1 MNLEPFQEILKNAMG
16 LAPDSLGK
24 SGIQY
29 ALQVRM
35 RVTGCSE
42 DEYLTLV
49 QNDKLELSELIEEI
63 VVPETWFFRD
73 AKPFELLSETAVSC
87 MHKTYKVLSA
97 PCSTGEEPY
106 SVAMS
111 LMGAGLSPERIKID
125 AVDISK
131 RALMKAKEG
140 VYADNSFRS
149 KLPLYAENCFNK
161 CEQGFKLIDRV
172 KSVVKFHS
180 GNLLEGG
187 LPAGPYDA
195 IFCRNLIIYLDDS
208 SRDCLVQMFSERL
221 KQDGL
226 LFVGH
231 AEALPLF
238 NRYFTPVRKAGTFAF
253 KKKDNIS
260 DDKVIKTFGCLKSK
274 RDVQPVRSVKSPFE
288 KRIKRV
294 VTKSSVD
301 FSDLQHAENK
311 KTSLEDIRYLADKGQ
326 IGEALSLC
334 QELLKVDGP
343 EADLLHLCGLLYE
356 AQGEP
361 VKAEEYYG
369 KALYLNPQH
378 VDSLVHLAL
387 LVETRGDERKA
398 SLLRNRVLRAEKQN
412 EAG

>member
-1 MNLEPFQEILKNAMG
+1 MNLEPFQKILQNAMG

-35 RVTGCSE
+35 RATACSE
-42 DEYLTLV
+42 AQYLTLLKDD
-49 QNDKLELSELIEEI
+49 QFELAELIEEI

-73 AKPFELLSETAVSC
+73 TKPFELLSETAVSSLGR
-87 MHKTYKVLSA
+87 TYRVLSA

-111 LMGAGLSPERIKID
+111 LMGAGLSAERIKID

-131 RALMKAKEG
+131 RALIKAKEA

-149 KLPLYAENCFNK
+149 KLPRYAENCFNK
-161 CEQGFKLIDRV
+161 CDQGLKLIDRV

-180 GNLLEGG
+180 GNMLEGG

-195 IFCRNLIIYLDDS
+195 IFCRNLIIYLDES
-208 SRDCLVQMFSERL
+208 SRYRLVQMFSERL
-221 KQDGL
+221 KKDGL

-238 NRYFTPVRKAGTFAF
+238 NQHFTPVRKAGAFAF
-253 KKKDNIS
+253 KKKESSS
-260 DDKVIKTFGCLKSK
+260 DDKVVKTFNFQKGK
-274 RDVQPVRSVKSPFE
+274 RDIQPVRSRQSPFE

-294 VTKSSVD
+294 VNKPVIEINN
-301 FSDLQHAENK
+301 LQESEIKNV
-311 KTSLEDIRYLADKGQ
+311 LLDEIRSMADKGQ
-326 IGEALSLC
+326 ISEALLLC
-334 QELLKVDGP
+334 EDLLKSKGP
-343 EADLLHLCGLLYE
+343 DANLLHLCGLLYE
-356 AQGEP
+356 ANGEFS
-361 VKAEEYYG
+361 KAEEYYG

-387 LVETRGDERKA
+387 LVETRGDDRKA
-398 SLLRNRVLRAEKQN
+398 GLLRNRVLRAEKQN